1 MKTTVY
7 KKDGEFVGTIIDFGA
22 GDVTLIING
31 NDVHQHFDTPKAAQA
46 ALSQHCGGMP
56 EEVSDEALNSFIEAN
71 SASFAADCDEIEKA
85 REVAHAAGL
94 PFYDGTD
101 EEFDAFYDAGG
112 AVYDGHMSV
121 EDYKR
126 WLALQEGANTAAQ
139 EGHKKRK
146 TTTSTAV
153 KARYN
158 KKHYTRVPLDV
169 PKELAEQFK
178 KKCAAEGTSCSA
190 VLKAAIEEFLKK
202 TS

>member
-1 MKTTVY
+1 MKITNY
-7 KKDGEFVGTIIDFGA
+7 KKDGEFVGTIIDYGN
-22 GDVTLIING
+22 GNVTLIAKG
-31 NDVHQHFDTPKAAQA
+31 GDVQQNFDTPEAAQV
-46 ALSQHCGGMP
+46 ALSQLFGGMP
-56 EEVSDEALNSFIEAN
+56 EVISEEAMQGFIEAN
-71 SASFAADCDEIEKA
+71 SASFAADCAEIEKA
-85 REVAHAAGL
+85 REAAHAAGL

-101 EEFDAFYDAGG
+101 EEFDAFCDAGG

-190 VLKAAIEEFLKK
+190 VLKAAIEAFLNN
-202 TS
+202 S

>member
-1 MKTTVY
+1 MK
-7 KKDGEFVGTIIDFGA
+7 GETRNLYQVIIYNRY
-22 GDVTLIING
+22 GDIKSINEHL
-31 NDVHQHFDTPKAAQA
+31 DY
-46 ALSQHCGGMP
+46 
-56 EEVSDEALNSFIEAN
+56 EEALDLYNYDCQQEYRVVLDKLKVDRENNREFIETVAEFKREEQ
-71 SASFAADCDEIEKA
+71 SA
-85 REVAHAAGL
+85 L
-94 PFYDGTD
+94 
-101 EEFDAFYDAGG
+101 
-112 AVYDGHMSV
+112 
-121 EDYKR
+121 
-126 WLALQEGANTAAQ
+126 AAQ

-202 TS
+202 LS